1 MRPPVGTGPAQWRGS
16 LSNRSGAGTSFGV
29 KGPNPGAC
37 RGRGSGSGFTSMTRS
52 RISISSSELAA
63 GGGSIR
69 RGMQPALR
77 RDMGRGLADWR
88 TGGLAGGGHARRARS
103 DRGAQVSDCG
113 DPQRTLTRAGP
124 ARGSAHRG
132 GACRGRTAP
141 PSAKLNQDRDPCVWL
156 ND

>member
-1 MRPPVGTGPAQWRGS
+1 MRPPAGTGPAQRRGS

-63 GGGSIR
+63 GEGSIR

-77 RDMGRGLADWR
+77 RDMGRGQAD
-88 TGGLAGGGHARRARS
+88 
-103 DRGAQVSDCG
+103 
-113 DPQRTLTRAGP
+113 
-124 ARGSAHRG
+124 
-132 GACRGRTAP
+132 
-141 PSAKLNQDRDPCVWL
+141 
-156 ND
+156 